1 MTMAYSVQQHL
12 HKVGVDYDLLA
23 HPHSH
28 SSLHSAHLAHV
39 PARQV
44 VKAVLCHDGDNYLLC
59 VIPASHRIVF
69 HWVNRMLNGQYQLA
83 SESELSTMFNDCE
96 PGAVPALGQIYGF
109 HVIWDECLQET
120 DNIYLE
126 SGDHEHLIH
135 LNHGAFMQLM
145 GLQEHMTIS
154 CSEEEYVDH
163 LMM

>member
-12 HKVGVDYDLLA
+12 HKVGVDYDLLP

-28 SSLHSAHLAHV
+28 SSLHTAHMAHV
-39 PARQV
+39 APRQV
-44 VKAVLCHDGDNYLLC
+44 VKAVLCRAGDNYLLC

-69 HWVNRMLNGQYQLA
+69 HWLNRVMNGEFELA
-83 SESELSTMFNDCE
+83 NENELEGIFDDCE
-96 PGAVPALGQIYGF
+96 PGAVPALGQIYGY
-109 HVIWDECLQET
+109 HVIWDDCLRES
-120 DNIYLE
+120 DNLYME

-154 CSEEEYVDH
+154 CPEEEYADQ
-163 LMM
+163 LRM

>member
-28 SSLHSAHLAHV
+28 SSLHTAHLAHL

-44 VKAVLCHDGDNYLLC
+44 VKAVLCHDGENDLLC

-69 HWVNRMLNGQYQLA
+69 HWLNRMMNGQYQLTNEA
-83 SESELSTMFNDCE
+83 ELARVFDDCE

-109 HVIWDECLQET
+109 HVIWDECLQES
-120 DNIYLE
+120 DKLYLE
-126 SGDHEHLIH
+126 SGDHEHLIQ

-154 CSEEEYVDH
+154 CPEEEYADQ
-163 LMM
+163 LRM